1 MNDKRLAIIQGVT
14 ATSQAMIEKWLKRLK
29 ILEGKQALGITL
41 SAKEQQDL
49 TFYRAFLVVA
59 KDRQDR
65 RAA

>member
-49 TFYRAFLVVA
+49 TFYRAFLVIA
-59 KDRQDR
+59 KDRRQK
-65 RAA
+65 AA